1 MDEWL
6 SKIDLV
12 CKKFLQD
19 VGSCNLIHDAGD
31 RKASFTLIFGF
42 QTSRLHFLPVA
53 CQELDFGMEY
63 QRAQF
68 VTLSHI

>member
-1 MDEWL
+1 MAFKNR
-6 SKIDLV
+6 SR
-12 CKKFLQD
+12 LQE
-19 VGSCNLIHDAGD
+19 VSSGRGILQLIHDAGD